1 LLAASPR
8 LCHFDLMRFA
18 IDVPNFGA
26 YADPRTLAAL
36 AREAEDAGWDGF
48 FIWDHIQVGW
58 PDPVADPWVA
68 LAAIAAATSR
78 VRLGPLVTPVFR
90 RNPWKLAREAVSL
103 DYLSNGRLVLGVGLG
118 DDIFTEITTF
128 NGSLDNRVRAAMLD
142 EGLAVL
148 TGLWSGA
155 PFSFAGSHYVVR
167 ETTFL
172 PTPIQQPRIPIW
184 VAGMWPN
191 KPPFRRAARYD
202 GVVPISTNIEH
213 SLPPDEVRA
222 LIIYIRKHRSSA
234 APFDVV
240 CSGETNAG
248 SIRAREIVAPY
259 AEAGATWWLESVLPW
274 KTSFA
279 DFRARVVAGPPRLE

>member
-1 LLAASPR
+1 
-8 LCHFDLMRFA
+8 MRFA

-202 GVVPISTNIEH
+202 GVVPISTDIEH
-213 SLPPDEVRA
+213 PLPPDEVRA
-222 LIIYIRKHRSSA
+222 LIIYIRSHRITDV
-234 APFDVV
+234 PFDLV
-240 CSGETNAG
+240 CSGETTAD
-248 SIRAREIVAPY
+248 SVRAREIVAPY

>member
-1 LLAASPR
+1 
-8 LCHFDLMRFA
+8 
-18 IDVPNFGA
+18 
-26 YADPRTLAAL
+26 
-36 AREAEDAGWDGF
+36 
-48 FIWDHIQVGW
+48 
-58 PDPVADPWVA
+58 
-68 LAAIAAATSR
+68 
-78 VRLGPLVTPVFR
+78 
-90 RNPWKLAREAVSL
+90 VSL

-240 CSGETNAG
+240 CSGKTNAD